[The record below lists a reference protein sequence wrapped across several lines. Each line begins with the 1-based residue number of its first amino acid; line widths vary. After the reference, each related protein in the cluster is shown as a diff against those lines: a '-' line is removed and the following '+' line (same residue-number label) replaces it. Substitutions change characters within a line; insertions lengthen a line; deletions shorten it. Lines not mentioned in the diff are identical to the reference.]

1 MIADRRN
8 HHSIRRQALFEPPA
22 LHVPKHVTPKKE
34 QGGEALLSKIVSTLL
49 SRKFDLI
56 LLSGVTLLLR
66 VRVPPETWTT
76 RPGLAASL
84 RLHS

>member
-1 MIADRRN
+1 MSYANRK
-8 HHSIRRQALFEPPA
+8 QLQ
-22 LHVPKHVTPKKE
+22 VKKK
-34 QGGEALLSKIVSTLL
+34 QGGEALLAKIVSTLL

-56 LLSGVTLLLR
+56 LFGGATLLVR

-84 RLHS
+84 RLNS